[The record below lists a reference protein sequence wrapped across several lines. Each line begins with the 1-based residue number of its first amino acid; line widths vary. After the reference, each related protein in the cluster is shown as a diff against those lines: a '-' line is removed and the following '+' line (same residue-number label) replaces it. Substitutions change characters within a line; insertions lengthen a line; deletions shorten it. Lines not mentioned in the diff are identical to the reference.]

1 MNDMSPRRL
10 AASPSTTPAD
20 APPLQ
25 GAAQPLHIEF
35 TTTRVRADARAHLS
49 RLPGV
54 VGNDRAKLAET
65 FRMLRNQVLQ
75 RLHAQGHN
83 LLAVTSP
90 RRTQG
95 KSLTALN
102 LALTLAADHDLA
114 VLLIDADLSGGG
126 LQKLFGLADLPG
138 LGEHL
143 AHGVPLPG
151 LLVNPGVERLVL
163 LPAGQG
169 SGLNSAELLA
179 SRAAQLLVHDM
190 RQRYADRIIV
200 FDLPAVLDTA
210 DAVAFLPHV
219 QATLVVVEEHTSA
232 LADLERCRELLAPF
246 HVIGTVMCPPPP
258 RTRAARAARADTP
271 VALAGAQPNE
281 LDEPTEPDDP
291 TARWGK
297 PPGFVQSLARAWR
310 SVWRGGWRR

>member
-10 AASPSTTPAD
+10 VAGPTAAAVPAD
-20 APPLQ
+20 APPLA

-54 VGNDRAKLAET
+54 VQNDRAELAET

-102 LALTLAADHDLA
+102 LALTLAADHDLT
-114 VLLIDADLSGGG
+114 VLLVDADLGGGG

-151 LLVNPGVERLVL
+151 LLVNPGVDRLVL

-179 SRAAQLLVHDM
+179 SRAAQLLVQDL
-190 RQRYADRIIV
+190 RQRYADRLIV
-200 FDLPAVLDTA
+200 VDLPAVLDTA

-246 HVIGTVMCPPPP
+246 HVIGTVLCPPSP
-258 RTRAARAARADTP
+258 RTHEARADTP
-271 VALAGAQPNE
+271 GPLAGAQPH
-281 LDEPTEPDDP
+281 DPHEPTAADDP
-291 TARWGK
+291 TVRWGK
-297 PPGFVQSLARAWR
+297 PPGLMQTLARTWRAWR
-310 SVWRGGWRR
+310 AR

>member
-10 AASPSTTPAD
+10 VAGPTAAAVPAD
-20 APPLQ
+20 APPLA
-25 GAAQPLHIEF
+25 GAAPPLHIEF

-54 VGNDRAKLAET
+54 VQNDRAELAET

-102 LALTLAADHDLA
+102 LALTLAADHDLT
-114 VLLIDADLSGGG
+114 VLLVDADLGGGG

-151 LLVNPGVERLVL
+151 LLVNPGVDRLVL

-179 SRAAQLLVHDM
+179 SRAAQLLVQDL
-190 RQRYADRIIV
+190 RQRYADRLIV
-200 FDLPAVLDTA
+200 VDLPAVLDTA

-219 QATLVVVEEHTSA
+219 QATLVVVEEHTRA

-246 HVIGTVMCPPPP
+246 HVIGTVLCPPSP
-258 RTRAARAARADTP
+258 RTHEARADTP
-271 VALAGAQPNE
+271 GPLAGAQPH
-281 LDEPTEPDDP
+281 DPHEPTAADDP
-291 TARWGK
+291 TVRWGK
-297 PPGFVQSLARAWR
+297 PPGLVQTLARTWRAWR
-310 SVWRGGWRR
+310 AR